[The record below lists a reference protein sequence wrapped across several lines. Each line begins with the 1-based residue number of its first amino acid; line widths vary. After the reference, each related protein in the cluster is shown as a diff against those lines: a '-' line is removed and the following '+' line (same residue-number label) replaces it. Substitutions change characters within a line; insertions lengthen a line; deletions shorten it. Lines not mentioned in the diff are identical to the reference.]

1 MTNYSVSAD
10 MKREQQRKIDARYEE
25 QKHANNKRESEL
37 KSSKTISSERK
48 SSSCF
53 ELNRITR
60 TDRQESLLNVRGSWR
75 NIGGNDQN
83 MRLQYRSSSE
93 HQLSSHKI
101 HIKHSKDESE
111 ANLTNYEDD
120 NTDITG
126 WR

>member
-1 MTNYSVSAD
+1 MANYLVSAD
-10 MKREQQRKIDARYEE
+10 MERQQQRKIDASYEE
-25 QKHANNKRESEL
+25 QKHANKKRENEL
-37 KSSKTISSERK
+37 KRGKKSSMERR

-60 TDRQESLLNVRGSWR
+60 IDRQESLLNVRRSLK
-75 NIGGNDQN
+75 NIGGDDQN
-83 MRLQYRSSSE
+83 LRQQYRSSSE
-93 HQLSSHKI
+93 HQLSSHNI
-101 HIKHSKDESE
+101 NIKHSKDGSE

>member
-1 MTNYSVSAD
+1 MEKKASAIYV
-10 MKREQQRKIDARYEE
+10 EQNP
-25 QKHANNKRESEL
+25 ANNKRENDL
-37 KSSKTISSERK
+37 KQGKKSSMERR

-60 TDRQESLLNVRGSWR
+60 IDRQESLLNMRR
-75 NIGGNDQN
+75 TLKNIGGEDQN
-83 MRLQYRSSSE
+83 MRQQYRSSSE
-93 HQLSSHKI
+93 HQLSSHNI
-101 HIKHSKDESE
+101 NIKHSKDGSE

>member
-1 MTNYSVSAD
+1 MTNYLVSVE
-10 MKREQQRKIDARYEE
+10 MERKTDATYEE
-25 QKHANNKRESEL
+25 QKPANSKKENES
-37 KSSKTISSERK
+37 KSSKKLSSKRR

-53 ELNRITR
+53 ELNRITIS
-60 TDRQESLLNVRGSWR
+60 DRQKSLLNVRRSWR
-75 NIGGNDQN
+75 NIGGDDPNLRQ
-83 MRLQYRSSSE
+83 QYKSSSE

-101 HIKHSKDESE
+101 NIKHSKDGSE